1 MCIGNSNIRTQ
12 MFLTAYC
19 RVISIFKRK
28 AYILLIILGDI
39 KIHGLIMDPETGK
52 LEVIANEY

>member
-1 MCIGNSNIRTQ
+1 